1 MAEHEDG
8 RNVVGESGP
17 ETPAL
22 PVWGKPG
29 EPTPEEGEAA
39 RVWLAKHG
47 VQVLTPT
54 RLLATRIGVR
64 RAWKPR
70 MRRMFVA
77 SMGLAV
83 LVMLAAVSLRYL
95 GVLHGEWPNSWG
107 MYFPLLAF
115 PLERWFTIRQR
126 DRHLPS
132 VTRSGSSSAWQVLG
146 VGYIAATV
154 ITFGGGAALGVAM
167 YVTIPTQTY
176 AGNWLLL
183 LGVSAVG
190 YAVVLTDV
198 LRAPVRGEDEG
209 SLAVDAVLRR
219 EEDAYLV
226 QPAAFAA
233 PALVDVLFD
242 DRIPAQFTGW
252 LILYTALAV
261 TIQVIGWLTHARPPR
276 RLPPGYYGVEP
287 GVDR

>member
-1 MAEHEDG
+1 MAEHEDD
-8 RNVVGESGP
+8 RNVEGESGQ

-22 PVWGKPG
+22 PVWGEPG

-47 VQVLTPT
+47 VQVLEPT
-54 RLLATRIGVR
+54 RLLAIRIGVR
-64 RAWKPR
+64 RVWKLR
-70 MRRMFVA
+70 KRRWFAIYV
-77 SMGLAV
+77 GLFV
-83 LVMLAAVSLRYL
+83 LVMLVYVGLRYL
-95 GVLHGEWPNSWG
+95 SVLHGVLPYSWTL
-107 MYFPLLAF
+107 FVVVLAF
-115 PLERWFTIRQR
+115 QLERWFTVRQR

-132 VTRSGSSSAWQVLG
+132 ATRPGSSSAWQVLG

-167 YVTIPTQTY
+167 YVTTPAQTY
-176 AGNWLLL
+176 AGSWLFL
-183 LGVSAVG
+183 LGVSAVAC
-190 YAVVLTDV
+190 AVVLTDV
-198 LRAPVRGEDEG
+198 LRAPARGEDEG

-233 PALVDVLFD
+233 PVLPDVLLD
-242 DRIPAQFTGW
+242 DQTPAQFTGW

-261 TIQVIGWLTHARPPR
+261 TTQVIGWLTHARPPR
-276 RLPPGYYGVEP
+276 RLPPGYYGAEP
-287 GVDR
+287 GADR

>member
-8 RNVVGESGP
+8 RDAVGESGP

-22 PVWGKPG
+22 PVWGEPG

-47 VQVLTPT
+47 VQVLMPT

-64 RAWKPR
+64 RVLKPR
-70 MRRMFVA
+70 MRRMFA
-77 SMGLAV
+77 ACMGLFV
-83 LVMLAAVSLRYL
+83 LVTLVDVSLRYL
-95 GVLHGEWPNSWG
+95 SVLHGELPDSWTV
-107 MYFPLLAF
+107 FVVVLA
-115 PLERWFTIRQR
+115 PQLERWFTVRQR

-132 VTRSGSSSAWQVLG
+132 VARPGSSSAWQVLG

-167 YVTIPTQTY
+167 YVTTPTQTY
-176 AGNWLLL
+176 AESWLLL
-183 LGVSAVG
+183 LGVSAVA
-190 YAVVLTDV
+190 YAVVLTVV
-198 LRAPVRGEDEG
+198 LRAPARGEDEG

-226 QPAAFAA
+226 QPASFAT
-233 PALVDVLFD
+233 PVLIDVLID

-252 LILYTALAV
+252 VILYTALAV
-261 TIQVIGWLTHARPPR
+261 TTQVIGWLTHARPPR
-276 RLPPGYYGVEP
+276 RLPPGYYGAEP
-287 GVDR
+287 GADR